1 MSSTDEQFTALQL
14 VSSAICH
21 ALKEDPKFLAM
32 LNSLRSAENLTRYAP
47 GREDAL
53 AKSIKAITGV

>member
-1 MSSTDEQFTALQL
+1 MNSTNDQITALQV

-32 LNSLRSAENLTRYAP
+32 LNSLRSPENLTRHAP
-47 GREDAL
+47 GREEAL
-53 AKSIKAITGV
+53 AKSIRAITGI